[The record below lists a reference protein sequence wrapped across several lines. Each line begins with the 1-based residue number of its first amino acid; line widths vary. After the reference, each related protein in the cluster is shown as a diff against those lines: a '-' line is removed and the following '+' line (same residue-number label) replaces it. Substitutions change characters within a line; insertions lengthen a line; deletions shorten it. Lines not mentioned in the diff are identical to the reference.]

1 MNNNNMMMQG
11 GGRNMYGTSYEP
23 DCCGCF
29 PLECGVRTL
38 FFLTFIG
45 LIGTIVNIIIGAT
58 SGQWFVLFQLLMVPP
73 ALFTLFYVL
82 QWMQSDNF
90 YNRNKISQGFR
101 CMFITNVI
109 VNLVI
114 LFLVIFAINEF
125 WDSEE
130 VQDYVTQYTNNQTYS
145 QNAN

>member
-1 MNNNNMMMQG
+1 MQG
-11 GGRNMYGTSYEP
+11 GGRNMYGTYYEP

-38 FFLTFIG
+38 FFLTFLG
-45 LIGTIVNIIIGAT
+45 AIGTIVNIIIGAT
-58 SGQWFVLFQLLMVPP
+58 EGQWFVLFQVLMLPP
-73 ALFTLFYVL
+73 AIFTLFYVL
-82 QWMQSDNF
+82 QWMQMDNF

-114 LFLVIFAINEF
+114 LFVVIFAINEF
-125 WDSEE
+125 WDTEE
-130 VQDYVTQYTNNQTYS
+130 VQNYITEYTNNQTY
-145 QNAN
+145 N